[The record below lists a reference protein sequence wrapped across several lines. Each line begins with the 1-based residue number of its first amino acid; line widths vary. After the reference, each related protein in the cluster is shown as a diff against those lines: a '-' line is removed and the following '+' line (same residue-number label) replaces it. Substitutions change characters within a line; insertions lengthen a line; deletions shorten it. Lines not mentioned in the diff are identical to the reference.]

1 MSYKL
6 VYIDHNDSEYT
17 FDNVISFSIDPIQAN
32 TDNIFASSGRKL
44 NITIPYDA
52 LAKSAFYNDDQP
64 NELYPEYVAGYF
76 KLFKDNEQIFVGMA
90 KVTFIDI
97 DEQNAEIQFRISDA
111 LDIWIDLA
119 KSKNLDVKT
128 AEQKVIHMRSS
139 TGDYT
144 IANFIEELTVGF
156 PEEMRT
162 ILLYDYDPFRVNDFK
177 ITFAKYNDDWLQWTG
192 LALPIDD
199 PIAEEYWDVETT
211 YSTLLDLFEVYAS
224 GGWSWDTGGGIW
236 RITRF
241 VVFTDDPNGL
251 WNEFGF
257 YGQVRYWMADIDT
270 NNQFQIVSEITGN
283 SRPIV
288 SKDLLP
294 AKLMRLKLY
303 PESMESEVWAANFPI
318 IPPTSIVTENF
329 TLVQRNWAEFY
340 YSGDIQLNPIVLNAG
355 SYNYAR
361 VVKAALIANRLT
373 MYSASSAIV
382 IRQHITSIN
391 DGHEAIPLTDD
402 DMSHLRIYGSLG
414 QIDLSDMNEINA
426 GYLIPALEKAYSD
439 LLGSLRKQIRF
450 SLKTHIAN
458 TIGLLDKIS
467 IDGKVYY
474 ITSIGHPNDNGTTD
488 IIAIGER

>member
-1 MSYKL
+1 M
-6 VYIDHNDSEYT
+6 
-17 FDNVISFSIDPIQAN
+17 
-32 TDNIFASSGRKL
+32 
-44 NITIPYDA
+44 PYDA
-52 LAKSAFYNDDQP
+52 SAKDAFYNDDHP

-119 KSKNLDVKT
+119 KSKNFDVKNT
-128 AEQKVIHMRSS
+128 EQKAIHMRSS

-144 IANFIEELTVGF
+144 LANFIEELIVGF

-162 ILLYDYDPFRVNDFK
+162 ILLYNFDPFPVNDIK
-177 ITFAKYNDDWLQWTG
+177 INFAKYNDDWLQWTG
-192 LALPIDD
+192 LAPAIDD
-199 PIAEEYWDVETT
+199 PVAEEYWDVENT
-211 YSTLLDLFEVYAS
+211 YGTLLVRFQWYAN

-241 VVFTDDPNGL
+241 MVFTDDPNGL
-251 WNEFGF
+251 WNETGF

-283 SRPIV
+283 SKPIV

-303 PESMESEVWAANFPI
+303 PKSMESEVYAANFPI
-318 IPPTSIVTENF
+318 NPPTSIVTENF
-329 TLVQRNWAEFY
+329 TIVQRNWAEFY
-340 YSGDIQLNPIVLNAG
+340 YSGDIQLNPITLNPG

-373 MYSASSAIV
+373 MYSAPSAIV
-382 IRQHITSIN
+382 IRQHIASLI

-402 DMSHLRIYGSLG
+402 DISHLTISGSLG

-426 GYLIPALEKAYSD
+426 GYLIPALDKAYSD

-467 IDGKVYY
+467 IDGKVYFV
-474 ITSIGHPNDNGTTD
+474 TSIGYPNDNGTTE